1 MTPIR
6 FFVSLSISVLYCLL
20 NWLLCG
26 AIHTSDW
33 LKSKLP
39 FKGKYAAQLNFW
51 LISELVMAMIISWV
65 SLYFTY
71 IHEVAKDSTI
81 HFFNKNSLHTILNL
95 NNYLIFPHALIL
107 MVYRASRMSDEQ
119 KLLKLEKAQLEK
131 ENIRAQFEAL
141 RQQVNPHFLFNSL
154 NSLKALA
161 STHPEQVENYVIQLS
176 NTYRYLL
183 NHRSRDLVLLEQELE
198 FLKSYFYLL
207 KMRFEKALEISMQ
220 IDPEYNSWNI
230 PPLTLQILIENAVKH
245 NIISSEM
252 PLRIK
257 IYTTGQHELIVQ
269 NNLQPRE
276 MIEGSSNFGLYNVNL
291 QFKYLCSK
299 EIVIENDDHLFT
311 VTLPL
316 VAPSKSI

>member
-1 MTPIR
+1 
-6 FFVSLSISVLYCLL
+6 LC
-20 NWLLCG
+20 WLLCG

-51 LISELVMAMIISWV
+51 LISELVLAMIISWV

-71 IHEVAKDSTI
+71 THDVAKDPTTQ
-81 HFFNKNSLHTILNL
+81 FFNMKSLHSVLNL

-176 NTYRYLL
+176 STYRYLL
-183 NHRSRDLVLLEQELE
+183 NHRSRDLVLLREELE

-207 KMRFEKALEISMQ
+207 NMRFEKALEIS
-220 IDPEYNSWNI
+220 IDIDAEYHNWNI

-245 NIISSEM
+245 NIISTEKA
-252 PLRIK
+252 IADK
-257 IYTTGQHELIVQ
+257 IVYYQ
-269 NNLQPRE
+269 
-276 MIEGSSNFGLYNVNL
+276 S
-291 QFKYLCSK
+291 
-299 EIVIENDDHLFT
+299 
-311 VTLPL
+311 
-316 VAPSKSI
+316 A